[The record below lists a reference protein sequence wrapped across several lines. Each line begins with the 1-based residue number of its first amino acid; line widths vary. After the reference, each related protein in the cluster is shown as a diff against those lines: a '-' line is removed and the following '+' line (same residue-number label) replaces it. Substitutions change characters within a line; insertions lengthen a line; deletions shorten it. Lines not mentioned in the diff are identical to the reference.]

1 MQEEFEYFEVVKDVN
16 GKLEVNAEA
25 QSLEFFKKVLK
36 AVQLEIAKQLAKEGH
51 NRSLIELVAATDA
64 FIREAL
70 LEE

>member
-36 AVQLEIAKQLAKEGH
+36 AAQLEIAKQFAKEGH
-51 NRSLIELVAATDA
+51 NRSLIEVVAATDT
-64 FIREAL
+64 FMREAL
-70 LEE
+70 QEV